1 MDVQSTISN
10 MSEESDMNAKLIT
23 EFIGTFFLC
32 LTICVAGVFGLS
44 GPNAPF
50 AIAGTLMVMI
60 YAGAHISGA
69 HYNPAVTISIWI
81 RGSFDKSEVLP
92 YAISQLVAGFLAALI
107 AANLI
112 VTGSFSE
119 DYPIEMFEPSGTETS
134 IIVSELLF
142 TFALVFVILNVAT
155 TESNEGNGFY
165 GAAIALVVLAGA
177 LTVGGISLASF
188 NPAVSISLV
197 AVGKMAAA
205 DLWLHLAPQL
215 FGASAA
221 SLVFKWNV

>member
-1 MDVQSTISN
+1 
-10 MSEESDMNAKLIT
+10 MSDETGMNAKLIT

-119 DYPIEMFEPSGTETS
+119 DYPIEIFEPSGTETS

-155 TESNEGNGFY
+155 TESNKGNGFY
-165 GAAIALVVLAGA
+165 GAAIAVVVLAGA

-205 DLWLHLAPQL
+205 DLWLHLVPQL
-215 FGASAA
+215 FGACAA

>member
-1 MDVQSTISN
+1 M
-10 MSEESDMNAKLIT
+10 
-23 EFIGTFFLC
+23 
-32 LTICVAGVFGLS
+32 
-44 GPNAPF
+44 
-50 AIAGTLMVMI
+50 
-60 YAGAHISGA
+60 
-69 HYNPAVTISIWI
+69 
-81 RGSFDKSEVLP
+81 P

-119 DYPIEMFEPSGTETS
+119 DYPIEIFEPSGTETS

-165 GAAIALVVLAGA
+165 GAAIAVVVLAGA
-177 LTVGGISLASF
+177 LTVGGISMASF
-188 NPAVSISLV
+188 NPAVSLSLV
-197 AVGKMAAA
+197 TVGKMAAA
-205 DLWLHLAPQL
+205 DLWLHLVPQL
-215 FGASAA
+215 FGACAA